1 MGSYASLSSSISLLN
16 RVVRVGDALA
26 FSTRTIWL
34 LCLGHA
40 ALPSTERVD
49 YSYSLLLLYLYVL
62 YHLYVPTIFAWR
74 RPSYSS
80 ASDEYPLHN
89 KRQVFLRGRIPS
101 PNHQAKF
108 RPLDESP
115 LHNKRQVFVRGRI
128 PSPNHEASF
137 RPFWT
142 NTLSKTWG
150 KYSSRGRIPSPKDG
164 GSIIRPLDEYPLQ
177 HMGQVFVLWT
187 NILCSTW
194 GKYSYYGRIPPPVL
208 ARGRIVPIGR
218 MELSGSGQIYW
229 YSCGVCNYYVQQL
242 LIVRTTVDE
251 RQMCYCFV

>member
-1 MGSYASLSSSISLLN
+1 MLRTPSEHHMGSYASLSSSISLLN

-128 PSPNHEASF
+128 PSPNHEASI
-137 RPFWT
+137 RPWT
-142 NTLSKTWG
+142 NTISTTRG
-150 KYSSRGRIPSPKDG
+150 KYPSV
-164 GSIIRPLDEYPLQ
+164 DEYPLQ
-177 HMGQVFVLWT
+177 KMGQVFVPRT
-187 NILCSTW
+187 NTLSNTLSNTR
-194 GKYSYYGRIPPPVL
+194 GKYSSLG
-208 ARGRIVPIGR
+208 
-218 MELSGSGQIYW
+218 
-229 YSCGVCNYYVQQL
+229 
-242 LIVRTTVDE
+242 
-251 RQMCYCFV
+251 